1 MRGFTDLFIRRPV
14 LAIVVSALILVLGL
28 KAVGSLPVLQ
38 YPQTENATIT
48 ITTTYSGASPDV
60 IAGFITTPIENA
72 VAQVNG
78 IDYMTSTSQTSTSTI
93 TINLVLNHDPDQ
105 ALTEISAKVNSV
117 LNQLP
122 SGAQQPVL
130 VLKVGQTLD
139 AMYIAFRSNV
149 LSGNQ
154 ITDYVT
160 RVVQPQLQ
168 AVDGV
173 QTAEILGGQ
182 NFAMRIWLD
191 PGKLASYGLTASDV
205 YAALG
210 NNDFVAALGN
220 TKGQMTQITLT
231 ASTGLH
237 SAAAFENLVLKQAN
251 GAIIRLKDVGTVEL
265 GADDYDQHVT
275 FDNKDGVFVGIQV
288 APDANLL
295 SVIKGVRAVFPGIVA
310 QLPSGLDGSIAYD
323 STEFV
328 NASIDDV
335 LSALILA
342 LVIVTLVVFAFLG
355 SPRSVLIPV
364 IAIPLSL
371 VGTFA
376 MMLALGFSINLLTLL
391 ALVLAIGLVVD
402 DAIIV
407 VENVNRH
414 LDEGLSPTNAALR
427 AARELGSPIIAMTV
441 VLISVYVPIGF
452 QSGLTGA
459 LFTEFAFT
467 LAGAVTISAIIAL
480 TLTPMLSARLLK
492 PIDRRQNNWEA
503 RLIGFI
509 DRRFDQV
516 HRVYTRMLESS
527 LNTIPVTLIFAALIL
542 TSIFFLAKGS
552 SSELAPQED
561 QGVVIMFSTNA
572 PDATIPQSTLYDQF
586 LDRLMLSHKE
596 VAHTFQIDVPGQDIL
611 GDVLLPWNQRSLS
624 ATALQNILQNQAQ
637 DQDAGQQV
645 VAFQPPSLPGS
656 QGLPVSFVLK
666 TTDDFSVLYPIAE
679 QFLGAA
685 LKTGKFIFLQS
696 DLKIDQPQATVDI
709 DRSKAAQLGLN
720 MDEVGAALGD
730 ALGGGYVNYF
740 SLDGRSYKVIPQVQR
755 TARLNVSDLLNYP
768 VTAINGINV
777 PLSTIAKVQM
787 QVIPESINHFQQQ
800 NSATIQGVAAPGV
813 SQQQAIATLQ
823 HLAAQ
828 ILPAGYAVDYGGEMR
843 QYLQETSGFV
853 TTFGFGVIII
863 FLALSALFNSFRDP
877 LIILVSVPMSIAGAM
892 IFIYLGFGG
901 LSLNIYTE
909 VGLVT
914 LMGLISKHGIL
925 MVEVANE
932 ARLAGQPKR
941 AAIEYAANVRLRP
954 ILMTTAAMVLGVIP
968 LILATGA
975 GAASR
980 VNMGVVI
987 ASGLAIGTMFT
998 LFVVPAVY
1006 MVLSGGKKA
1015 PNVPVFESKQGQGA
1029 LPPGPPPRPE
1039 ALEPGPGL

>member
-14 LAIVVSALILVLGL
+14 LAIVVSTLILVLGL

-72 VAQVNG
+72 VSQVNG

-93 TINLVLNHDPDQ
+93 TINLVLNHNPDA

-122 SGAQQPVL
+122 SGAQQPVI
-130 VLKVGQTLD
+130 VLQIGQTLD

-149 LSGNQ
+149 LTGSQ

-160 RVVQPQLQ
+160 RVVQPRLQ
-168 AVDGV
+168 AVNGV
-173 QTAEILGGQ
+173 QTAEILGAQ

-191 PGKLASYGLTASDV
+191 PAKLASYGLTATDV
-205 YAALG
+205 YAALQ
-210 NNDFVAALGN
+210 NNDFIAALGN

-231 ASTGLH
+231 ASTGLS
-237 SAAAFENLVLKQAN
+237 SASAFQNLILKQSN
-251 GAIIRLKDVGTVEL
+251 GAIVRLKDVGTIEL

-275 FDNKDGVFVGIQV
+275 FDNKAGVFVGIQV

-295 SVIKGVRAVFPGIVA
+295 DVVAGVRKVFPGIVA
-310 QLPSGLDGSIAYD
+310 QLPTGLEGSIAYD

-328 NASIDDV
+328 NASIHDV
-335 LSALILA
+335 LSALVMA

-371 VGTFA
+371 IGTFG
-376 MMLALGFSINLLTLL
+376 MMLFLGFSINLLTLL

-414 LDEGLSPTNAALR
+414 LDEGKSSVDAALL
-427 AARELGSPIIAMTV
+427 AARELGAPIIAMTV
-441 VLISVYVPIGF
+441 VLIAVYVPIGF

-467 LAGAVTISAIIAL
+467 LAGAVTISAIVAL
-480 TLTPMLSARLLK
+480 TLTPMMSSRILK
-492 PIDRRQNNWEA
+492 PIDRRNPDWEGK
-503 RLIGFI
+503 LVNFI
-509 DRRFDQV
+509 DHRFEQI
-516 HRVYTRMLESS
+516 HRVYTRLLSSS
-527 LNTIPVTLIFAALIL
+527 LNTIPVTLVFALLIFV
-542 TSIFFLAKGS
+542 SIYFLAAGAK
-552 SSELAPQED
+552 SELAPQED
-561 QGVVIMFSTNA
+561 QGVVIFFSTSA
-572 PDATIPQSTLYDQF
+572 PNATIPQSTLYDEQ
-586 LDRLMLSHKE
+586 LNIAMLKHKE
-596 VAHTFQIDVPGQDIL
+596 VTHTFQIDVPGQDIL
-611 GDVLLPWNQRSLS
+611 GAVLKPWDQRSAS
-624 ATALQNILQNQAQ
+624 ATALQNMLQDEAGEI
-637 DQDAGQQV
+637 DAGQQV

-656 QGLPVSFVLK
+656 QGLPVSFVIK
-666 TTDDFSVLYPIAE
+666 TTDDFSVLYPFS
-679 QFLGAA
+679 QQMLGAA

-696 DLKIDQPQATVDI
+696 DLKLDQPQATVHI
-709 DRSKAAQLGLN
+709 DRSKAALLGLT
-720 MDEVGAALGD
+720 MSQVGAALSE

-740 SLDGRSYKVIPQVQR
+740 SLDGRSYKVIPQVKR
-755 TARLNVSDLLNYP
+755 SARLNVKDLLNYP
-768 VTAINGINV
+768 VTSINGINV
-777 PLSTIAKVQM
+777 PLSTIASIETD
-787 QVIPESINHFQQQ
+787 VIPESINHFQQQ

-813 SQQQAIATLQ
+813 SQQEAIATLQ
-823 HLAAQ
+823 HVAAQ
-828 ILPAGYAVDYGGEMR
+828 VLPPGYAIDYGGEMR
-843 QYLQETSGFV
+843 QFEQENSSFAI
-853 TTFGFGVIII
+853 TFGFGVIII
-863 FLALSALFNSFRDP
+863 FLALAALFNSLRDP
-877 LIILVSVPMSIAGAM
+877 FIILVSVPLSIAGAM

-901 LSLNIYTE
+901 VTLNIYTE

-914 LMGLISKHGIL
+914 LMGLVSKHGIL
-925 MVEVANE
+925 ITEVANE
-932 ARLAGQPKR
+932 ARMGGMNKR
-941 AAIEYAANVRLRP
+941 QAIEYAANIRLRP

-987 ASGLAIGTMFT
+987 ATGLAIGTCFT

-1006 MVLSGGKKA
+1006 MVLS
-1015 PNVPVFESKQGQGA
+1015 ESKRGGA
-1029 LPPGPPPRPE
+1029 VGK
-1039 ALEPGPGL
+1039 

>member
-1 MRGFTDLFIRRPV
+1 MRGLTDLFIRRPV
-14 LAIVVSALILVLGL
+14 LSLVVSALILVLGL

-48 ITTTYSGASPDV
+48 ITTTYSGASPSD

-93 TINLVLNHDPDQ
+93 TINLVLNHDPDS

-122 SGAQQPVL
+122 TGAQQPVI

-149 LSGNQ
+149 LSANQ
-154 ITDYVT
+154 ITDYVV

-168 AVDGV
+168 AVSGV
-173 QTAEILGGQ
+173 QTAEILGPQ
-182 NFAMRIWLD
+182 NFAMRVWLD
-191 PGKLASYGLTASDV
+191 PNKLASYGLTAADV
-205 YAALG
+205 YTQLG
-210 NNDFVAALGN
+210 NNDFIAALGN

-237 SAAAFENLVLKQAN
+237 TADEFGNLILKQAN
-251 GAIIRLKDVGTVEL
+251 GAIIHLRDVGSVVL

-275 FDNKDGVFVGIQV
+275 FDNKDGVFIGIQV
-288 APDANLL
+288 APNANLL
-295 SVIKGVRAVFPGIVA
+295 SVVKGVRNVFPGIVS
-310 QLPSGLDGSIAYD
+310 QLPSGLQGSIAYD

-328 NASIDDV
+328 NASIHDV
-335 LSALILA
+335 LSALIEA
-342 LVIVTLVVFAFLG
+342 LIIVTLVVFAFLG

-371 VGTFA
+371 IGTFA
-376 MMLALGFSINLLTLL
+376 MMLLFGFSINLLTLL

-414 LDEGLSPTNAALR
+414 LDEGLSPIEASML
-427 AARELGSPIIAMTV
+427 AARELGGPIIAMTV
-441 VLISVYVPIGF
+441 VLIAVYVPIGF
-452 QSGLTGA
+452 QTGLTGA

-480 TLTPMLSARLLK
+480 TLTPMISSRLLK
-492 PIDRRQNNWEA
+492 PIDRKNPDWEGK
-503 RLIGFI
+503 LVNFI
-509 DRRFDQV
+509 DRRFDEV
-516 HRVYTRMLESS
+516 HRVYTRLLHGS
-527 LNTIPVTLIFAALIL
+527 LNTIPVTLVFAALIL
-542 TSIFFLAKGS
+542 TSIYFLAQGAQ
-552 SSELAPQED
+552 SELAPQED
-561 QGVVIMFSTNA
+561 EGVVIFFSTSA
-572 PDATIPQSTLYDQF
+572 PNATIPQSTLYDEHVNS
-586 LDRLMLSHKE
+586 LLLKHKE
-596 VAHTFQIDVPGQDIL
+596 VAHTFQIDTPGQDIV
-611 GDVLLPWNQRSLS
+611 GAVLQPWDQRGKG
-624 ATALQNILQNQAQ
+624 ATALQNEMQNEAG
-637 DQDAGQQV
+637 DADAGQQV

-656 QGLPVSFVLK
+656 QGLPVEFVVK
-666 TTDDFSVLYPIAE
+666 TTDDFSVLYPVA
-679 QFLGAA
+679 QQLLGAA
-685 LKTGKFIFLQS
+685 LKSGKFIFLQS
-696 DLKIDQPQATVDI
+696 DLKIDQPQANVTI
-709 DRSKAAQLGLN
+709 DRSKAALLGLN
-720 MDEVGAALGD
+720 MTQVGNALAQ
-730 ALGGGYVNYF
+730 ALGGQYVNYF

-755 TARLNVSDLLNYP
+755 TARLNVTDLLNYP
-768 VTAINGINV
+768 VTAVNGINV
-777 PLSTIAKVQM
+777 PLATIATIDTS
-787 QVIPESINHFQQQ
+787 VIPESINHFQQQ

-813 SQQQAIATLQ
+813 SQQEAMATLQ
-823 HLAAQ
+823 NLANQ
-828 ILPAGYAVDYGGEMR
+828 ILPAGYAVDYGGQMR
-843 QYLQETSGFV
+843 QFIQESSSFV
-853 TTFGFGVIII
+853 VTFGFGVIII
-863 FLALSALFNSFRDP
+863 FLALAALFNSFRDP

-892 IFIYLGFGG
+892 IFINLGFGG
-901 LSLNIYTE
+901 VTLNIYTE

-914 LMGLISKHGIL
+914 LMGLVSKHGIL

-932 ARLAGQPKR
+932 ARLAGKAKR
-941 AAIEYAANVRLRP
+941 EAIEYAANIRLRP
-954 ILMTTAAMVLGVIP
+954 ILMTTAAMVLGVVP

-987 ASGLAIGTMFT
+987 ASGLAIGTCFT

-1006 MVLSGGKKA
+1006 MVLSGRK
-1015 PNVPVFESKQGQGA
+1015 
-1029 LPPGPPPRPE
+1029 
-1039 ALEPGPGL
+1039 